1 LKKSFIVSYLFFILF
16 ITCGKSESQSES
28 PAETATL
35 SREMSPSAKMAE
47 EMVQNEADESELRAE
62 KKDILT
68 QDKPENN
75 LGKVFNP
82 TINST
87 ERLLEFR
94 VILNY
99 ESSDII
105 KTRKEL
111 IQFISK
117 YGYLANSSAVNSR
130 SPYMSATIFVDSSK
144 LYEALLDLD
153 KLGVIQSEDI
163 TTIDHTEGMVWQKR
177 KINREKIRL
186 GRKNKANNQ
195 IDASSKNWSAI
206 DESLTKS
213 EDQMDLAEHET
224 WKIQDRIKWATIQ
237 IQFSTPIP
245 PDQIQVP
252 VYKNAFIGLFNMFLE
267 LTYYLIWII
276 PFLLLGSGI
285 LYGSNFILKKFG
297 VTIFKRK

>member
-1 LKKSFIVSYLFFILF
+1 MF

-267 LTYYLIWII
+267 LPEVLNPTNTSPSKQI
-276 PFLLLGSGI
+276 PST
-285 LYGSNFILKKFG
+285 S
-297 VTIFKRK
+297 RE

>member
-1 LKKSFIVSYLFFILF
+1 LF

>member
-1 LKKSFIVSYLFFILF
+1 MF